1 MENTNIKN
9 IANHI
14 KTQLPDYISSDEDY
28 SRFVKFLELY
38 YEWMSQSDNPSGVTG
53 DMTEYGDIDDTLEMF
68 VSLYKNELASSFPN
82 VVKIKG
88 INEKNSENV

>member
-1 MENTNIKN
+1 MNKSNISN

-14 KTQLPDYISSDEDY
+14 KSQLPTYISSDEDY

-53 DMTEYGDIDDTLEMF
+53 DMTEY
-68 VSLYKNELASSFPN
+68 
-82 VVKIKG
+82 
-88 INEKNSENV
+88 